1 MSTTILSKLFWFFS
15 FLCLL
20 FLFQLNDESIAEEEI
35 FSVTQ
40 SVEKQENIKDYPL
53 FFSAYQKI
61 NTELDDT
68 VRLAMIVNAIK
79 VAQKEG
85 FAEVKVLQQLNI
97 MAANIHHSRWHLKYA
112 LDSYKAAQSQVYDQ
126 QIEGKIKNLR
136 AHLTQLEFER
146 NLNDDYIATKNT
158 GPAKSFKGTILVAY
172 IFVDQGLNTRWS
184 NKTKLRA
191 QQTMALVQQRF
202 GEKATE
208 YNVNDIA
215 FINKTFIARKNPSF
229 KNSKNISFTS
239 SNSHIEAF
247 VKSTMQTLGES
258 SVGDFIEGQMRLEN
272 ANQGVV
278 IFHTNLDQR
287 SFARRC
293 AYTHER
299 RDYINGKY
307 ETKMISKCRDEY
319 VMLMEEVKRNRW
331 DKIHYAQAHEIMHL
345 FGAADLYN
353 IKNSS
358 DYAVTDIMNFYS
370 KSLVDSKVEPITA
383 FAIGWQNKPP
393 QAPFRILER

>member
-1 MSTTILSKLFWFFS
+1 MSTTILSKLFWLFPFLFF
-15 FLCLL
+15 LL
-20 FLFQLNDESIAEEEI
+20 LFQLNDESIAEKDNFPEHP
-35 FSVTQ
+35 
-40 SVEKQENIKDYPL
+40 SVENQEKIKSYPL
-53 FFSAYQKI
+53 FFAAYKKI
-61 NTELDDT
+61 NIELDDT
-68 VRLAMIVNAIK
+68 ARLSAIVNAIK
-79 VAQKEG
+79 AAEKEG
-85 FAEVKVLQQLNI
+85 FTEVNILQQLNI
-97 MAANIHHSRWHLKYA
+97 VAANIHWSRWHYKYA

-126 QIEGKIKNLR
+126 QIEEKIKKLR
-136 AHLTQLEFER
+136 THLTQQELER

-184 NKTKLRA
+184 NKTKLRT
-191 QQTMALVQQRF
+191 QQTMALVQQWF

-215 FINKTFIARKNPSF
+215 FTNKTFIARKNPNL
-229 KNSKNISFTS
+229 KNNKNISFTS
-239 SNSHIEAF
+239 SNSNIEDF
-247 VKSTMQTLGES
+247 VKSIMQTLGEN
-258 SVGDFIEGQMRLEN
+258 SVGDFIEEQMKLES
-272 ANQGVV
+272 ASQGVV
-278 IFHTNLDQR
+278 IFHTNLNQR

-353 IKNSS
+353 IKNAS
-358 DYAVTDIMNFYS
+358 DYAVTDIMNFSS
-370 KSLVDSKVEPITA
+370 KSLIDSKVDPITA

-393 QAPFRILER
+393 KAPFRILER